1 MFYTDR
7 GSFSSSS
14 ILFQLALQK
23 HVNVHLSSSEKEGQC
38 SNRKSVEGGGAGK
51 YLKRNGKKLRYRRQP
66 WSARMFDF
74 FDAGIMEGLQHR
86 LGASSQVATEGMLQL
101 RGRVLARRT
110 HKGNTEVYAEWTPA
124 NM

>member
-1 MFYTDR
+1 MESGTNK
-7 GSFSSSS
+7 S
-14 ILFQLALQK
+14 LPFQLALQK
-23 HVNVHLSSSEKEGQC
+23 HVNSHLSSSEKDAQC
-38 SNRKSVEGGGAGK
+38 SNRKSVDGGSNGK

-86 LGASSQVATEGMLQL
+86 LGASSQVATDGMLQL
-101 RGRVLARRT
+101 RGKELARRMV
-110 HKGNTEVYAEWTPA
+110 KGATEVYVEWTPA

>member
-1 MFYTDR
+1 M
-7 GSFSSSS
+7 
-14 ILFQLALQK
+14 
-23 HVNVHLSSSEKEGQC
+23 
-38 SNRKSVEGGGAGK
+38 EGGSGGGK

-86 LGASSQVATEGMLQL
+86 LGASSQVAGDGMLQL
-101 RGRVLARRT
+101 RGRELARRT
-110 HKGNTEVYAEWTPA
+110 VKSASGAAVEVYVEWTPA